1 MYIYTIKKWKNDR
14 TMPTKKRKGH
24 LKKRTKE
31 ESWMPMKQKKY
42 KQKKWRKNHECQ
54 WNKRNILK
62 ISIYIYIF
70 NVIRIIRQ
78 DININFLIEI
88 FMNQYPFIII
98 LINVSPDECF
108 PFVLAA
114 LFTNLSVKSMKHNIM
129 MPIWEWKMD
138 LDGIDWWTSLIVWPQ
153 EKTRKD

>member
-1 MYIYTIKKWKNDR
+1 
-14 TMPTKKRKGH
+14 
-24 LKKRTKE
+24 
-31 ESWMPMKQKKY
+31 MPMKQKKY
-42 KQKKWRKNHECQ
+42 IKDIN
-54 WNKRNILK
+54 
-62 ISIYIYIF
+62 IYINS

-88 FMNQYPFIII
+88 FMNQYPFIIS

-129 MPIWEWKMD
+129 MPI
-138 LDGIDWWTSLIVWPQ
+138 
-153 EKTRKD
+153 

>member
-1 MYIYTIKKWKNDR
+1 
-14 TMPTKKRKGH
+14 
-24 LKKRTKE
+24 
-31 ESWMPMKQKKY
+31 MPMKQKKY
-42 KQKKWRKNHECQ
+42 IKDIN
-54 WNKRNILK
+54 
-62 ISIYIYIF
+62 IYIF
-70 NVIRIIRQ
+70 NVIKIIRQ

-129 MPIWEWKMD
+129 MPI
-138 LDGIDWWTSLIVWPQ
+138 
-153 EKTRKD
+153 